1 MRETS
6 FIRQN
11 KDKWAEFEQIL
22 EQKERDPEKLNE
34 LFVQI
39 TDDLSYSRTFY
50 PNRSVRVYLN
60 SLAQRIFFKV
70 YRGRHKV
77 GNRVLLFWLDE
88 LPRLMYQARRDF
100 TLSFFVFLLAFGM
113 GMLSSAMEPEFLRSI
128 LGDAYVDQTL
138 ENIAA
143 GDPMAI
149 YKDRDRLGMSVGITI
164 NNLYVSLLTFVM
176 GLLFGVGS
184 IALMLYN
191 GVMIGAFQYFFIERG
206 LFWESFLTVWTHGT
220 LEISAII
227 IAGAAGI
234 TMGRGLAFPGTYSR
248 FQSFQQS
255 ARRGLKI
262 LIGIAPI
269 IILAGFIEGYLTR
282 YTETPDIIRGF
293 FIAVCLGFV
302 LIYFVWY
309 PRFRARMGF
318 DPVDEQ
324 ADLPPDTDRELRF
337 DQIKGN
343 GDLFADIFF
352 LFRQRGHVLLRS
364 ALAAGAA
371 YTAIAFFTT
380 SAAPGEVFYYPDQA
394 FGKLQVLDSFFFND
408 TNWIITPAFFAL
420 LALFSTAVMS
430 VLRQER
436 HTPVTRAGWWQR
448 SAMML
453 LPIGLVFLILST
465 RAVYTFFLIAAVLP
479 LLLTYIAQAQLFGGS
494 LTHTFQQT
502 RRWLAGQYGRAFG
515 FILMLM
521 MVGFLFYALL
531 DTAILLFYLQ
541 FVTLF
546 ISLEDGDMNT
556 LVLVI
561 ETFLTVSMI
570 FLIVGFFL
578 WGFGLFLFSNREIH
592 TAEALRKRIHQINI
606 QRRIRGLAKE
616 DA

>member
-11 KDKWAEFEQIL
+11 KDKWAEFEEIL

-60 SLAQRIFFKV
+60 SLAQRIFFRV
-70 YRGRHKV
+70 YRGRHKT
-77 GNRVLLFWLDE
+77 GNRVVSFWLDE
-88 LPRLMYQARRDF
+88 LPRLMYEARRDF

-128 LGDAYVDQTL
+128 LGDGYVEQTL
-138 ENIAA
+138 DNIEA

-164 NNLYVSLLTFVM
+164 NNLYVALLTFVM
-176 GLLFGVGS
+176 GLLFGIGS

-282 YTETPDIIRGF
+282 YTDTPDIIRGL
-293 FIAVCLGFV
+293 FIAVCLAFI

-309 PRFRARMGF
+309 PRFHARMGF
-318 DPVDEQ
+318 APTDKQ
-324 ADLPPDTDRELRF
+324 ADLPPDTNRELRF

-352 LFRQRGHVLLRS
+352 LLRQHGRVLLRS
-364 ALAAGAA
+364 ALLAGGV
-371 YTAIAFFTT
+371 YTALALLTT
-380 SAAPGEVFYYPDQA
+380 SAAPDEVFSYPQQI
-394 FGKLQVLDSFFFND
+394 FGKLQVLDGFFFND
-408 TNWIITPAFFAL
+408 ANWMITPIFFIL
-420 LALFSTAVMS
+420 LALFSTVVMG

-436 HTPVTRAGWWQR
+436 GTPLSRAGWWLR
-448 SAMML
+448 SSMML
-453 LPIGLVFLILST
+453 LPIGLSFLILYT
-465 RAVYTFFLIAAVLP
+465 RAGYTFFLMAAVLP
-479 LLLTYIAQAQLFGGS
+479 FLLTYMAQGQLFGGS
-494 LTHTFQQT
+494 LMHTFQQT
-502 RRWLAGQYGRAFG
+502 RRWLGKQYGRAFG
-515 FILMLM
+515 FILMLL
-521 MVGFLFYALL
+521 MVGFLFYTLL
-531 DTAILLFYLQ
+531 DTTLLLFYLQ

-546 ISLEDGDMNT
+546 ISLEDGDMNN
-556 LVLVI
+556 LILI
-561 ETFLTVSMI
+561 LETFLTVSMI
-570 FLIVGFFL
+570 FLIIGFFL

-592 TAEALRKRIHQINI
+592 TAAALRERIQQITV

-616 DA
+616 EG